1 MSATDDRTGWPA
13 LVRDR
18 LIEGARAHERMA
30 AERAEVVAEVA
41 ARIVASIAAGG
52 TVLICGNGG
61 SAAESQHI
69 AAEFTGRFLVNRR
82 PLPALALTTD
92 TSALT
97 AIGNDYGFDLV
108 FARQVEALGRRGDV
122 LIGIS
127 TSGASANVIAAVEAA
142 RARGIVT
149 VAVTGGDGGALGRL
163 ADVHVNVPLAST
175 PRVQEVQLS
184 VLHVICELVEQA
196 CIASEEKGG
205 RG

>member
-1 MSATDDRTGWPA
+1 MSATHDVTGWPA

-18 LIEGARAHERMA
+18 LMDGARAHERMA

-108 FARQVEALGRRGDV
+108 FARQVEAIGRRGDV

>member
-1 MSATDDRTGWPA
+1 M
-13 LVRDR
+13 RDR

-30 AERAEVVAEVA
+30 AERAGVVAEVA
-41 ARIVASIAAGG
+41 ARIVASISAGG

-108 FARQVEALGRRGDV
+108 FARQVEAIGRRGDV

>member
-1 MSATDDRTGWPA
+1 MSATHDVTGWPA

-18 LIEGARAHERMA
+18 LMDGARAHERMA

-108 FARQVEALGRRGDV
+108 FARQVEAIGRRGDV

-127 TSGASANVIAAVEAA
+127 TSGASANVIAAVEVA
-142 RARGIVT
+142 RALGIVT
-149 VAVTGGDGGALGRL
+149 VAVTGGDGGVLGRL

>member
-1 MSATDDRTGWPA
+1 M
-13 LVRDR
+13 RDR

-30 AERAEVVAEVA
+30 AECAGVVAEVA
-41 ARIVASIAAGG
+41 ARIVASISAGG

-127 TSGASANVIAAVEAA
+127 TSGASANVVAAVEVA

>member
-1 MSATDDRTGWPA
+1 MD
-13 LVRDR
+13 
-18 LIEGARAHERMA
+18 GARAHERMA
-30 AERAEVVAEVA
+30 AERAGVVAEVA
-41 ARIVASIAAGG
+41 ARIVASISAGG

-127 TSGASANVIAAVEAA
+127 TSGASANVVAAVEVA

>member
-1 MSATDDRTGWPA
+1 MSATHDVTGWPA

-18 LIEGARAHERMA
+18 LMDGARAHERMA
-30 AERAEVVAEVA
+30 AGRAGVVAEVA
-41 ARIVASIAAGG
+41 ARIVASISAGG

-127 TSGASANVIAAVEAA
+127 TSGASANVVAAVEVA

>member
-30 AERAEVVAEVA
+30 AERAGVVAEVA
-41 ARIVASIAAGG
+41 ARIVASISAGG

-127 TSGASANVIAAVEAA
+127 TSGASANVVAAVEVA